1 MRFFRSS
8 DVDTRLV
15 PWVPRALGGP
25 CVAVLLGTDHHPFD
39 RLVRWSEA
47 LAAESA
53 EPWFVQHG
61 STRLPRT
68 LSGRR
73 MLGGREVASLMESV
87 DVVITHGGPGLIME
101 ARSARHT
108 PIVVPR
114 DPAHGEHVDGHQM
127 TFARHLEAEGKI
139 HLVDSLDTLREA
151 VELVRLMGR
160 TNQDVSD
167 ARNLTTTRFGALVDE
182 LHRQGPRPPRLPRQR

>member
-1 MRFFRSS
+1 MFVSRSA
-8 DVDTRLV
+8 DARQRPA

-25 CVAVLLGTDHHPFD
+25 SVAVLLGTDHHPFD
-39 RLVRWSEA
+39 RLVRWSEE
-47 LAAESA
+47 LAAEST

-61 STRLPRT
+61 STRLPRM
-68 LSGRR
+68 LPGRR
-73 MLGGREVASLMESV
+73 MLGGRELASLMETV

-114 DPAHGEHVDGHQM
+114 DPSYGEHVDGHQV

-139 HLVDSLDTLREA
+139 HLVQSLDTLREA

-160 TNQDVSD
+160 TTQDVSD
-167 ARNLTTTRFGALVDE
+167 ARSRTTARFGALVDE
-182 LHRQGPRPPRLPRQR
+182 LHRDGPRSKPPRQR